1 VLAYDIIPM
10 SSASRSRQVS
20 GSGNEGAYLLLVIGA
35 ILLLPI
41 LAVIRSVLY
50 SRTIEHGRTKQ
61 DTLTAPAVPGS
72 TSGSVCRP
80 IPTND
85 TSSDLTTTT
94 TSSQGTLLSNNNY
107 ESTTT
112 NNWRCVC
119 GQGFL
124 PAGMFGNAEAVLRMG
139 SGQCYHNKRD

>member
-1 VLAYDIIPM
+1 M
-10 SSASRSRQVS
+10 SSTSRPQQVS
-20 GSGNEGAYLLLVIGA
+20 GSGHEGAYLLLVIGA

-41 LAVIRSVLY
+41 VAVTRSVWY
-50 SRTIEHGRTKQ
+50 SRTVENGQTKPV
-61 DTLTAPAVPGS
+61 TITALVASGS

-80 IPTND
+80 IPSND
-85 TSSDLTTTT
+85 TSSDRTTTT
-94 TSSQGTLLSNNNY
+94 TSSQGILLFNNNY
-107 ESTTT
+107 ASTTT

>member
-1 VLAYDIIPM
+1 M
-10 SSASRSRQVS
+10 SPTSRRHPQEQVS

-50 SRTIEHGRTKQ
+50 SRAIENGRTKQ
-61 DTLTAPAVPGS
+61 DTIAAPAVPGR

-80 IPTND
+80 VPTND
-85 TSSDLTTTT
+85 TSSDLITTT
-94 TSSQGTLLSNNNY
+94 TSSQGTLLSNNNFA
-107 ESTTT
+107 STTT

-124 PAGMFGNAEAVLRMG
+124 PSGMFGNAEAVLRMG